1 MPASHILLFDIDGTL
16 LRTGGAGMQA
26 MARAFERLYG
36 VADAFAGIDMGG
48 RSDSWILQSAL
59 AQQGLP
65 HEPAVRERFAQAYA
79 EALAE
84 TLPLF
89 DGQIMPGIPAL
100 LEALAE
106 AAVVRGLGTGNFR
119 RTSLLKLRHFG
130 LAEHFLD
137 GGFGGGLGGSAGD
150 SGVGSGAAAG
160 GGAGGCGGSG
170 DWRHD
175 ARHRGGAGDRGAGG
189 GGGDGAGVGGG
200 VGRGR
205 RGRGAAGLRGPGGGV
220 SGDLGLSAPCRDQR

>member
-137 GGFGGGLGGSAGD
+137 GGFGEDSADRREILALG
-150 SGVGSGAAAG
+150 VVRLRAAAREDAAVVVIG
-160 GGAGGCGGSG
+160 DTTHDIAAARAIGARAVGVATGRVSVAELAGAGADVVLPDCA
-170 DWRHD
+170 DLE
-175 ARHRGGAGDRGAGG
+175 GAL
-189 GGGDGAGVGGG
+189 
-200 VGRGR
+200 
-205 RGRGAAGLRGPGGGV
+205 AAI
-220 SGDLGLSAPCRDQR
+220 LG